1 MSRSMSE
8 TLVHMDVA
16 EVLAILVSLE
26 EEGRP

>member
-8 TLVHMDVA
+8 TLVRMDVA
-16 EVLAILVSLE
+16 DVLAILVSLE